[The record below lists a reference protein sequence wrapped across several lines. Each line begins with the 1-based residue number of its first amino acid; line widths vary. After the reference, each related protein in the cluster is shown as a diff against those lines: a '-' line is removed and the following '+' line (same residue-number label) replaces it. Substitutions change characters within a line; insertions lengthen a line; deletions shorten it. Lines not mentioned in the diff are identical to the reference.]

1 MNENT
6 KPKKK
11 SINTYAKLLTI
22 FLVWGMLFSVAVAVN
37 NETVQV
43 MTDNTISQ
51 AVSISQT
58 VSEIIYPKNGGGG
71 GSGGM
76 GVITNEPFENIL
88 CSERNEHDWRV
99 NSTLLYSFRQCG
111 EFDVSIISSEN
122 IYDVMLKLEILK
134 DKSARTTVAPA
145 GSVYQYFNLYSGSKR
160 FSEATIRFK
169 VPITWT
175 AETVTLMQWTGT
187 EWKSLIMKSLG
198 NDASYRYYEAYTNTF
213 SNFAIVGYVPAP
225 APPAPAPAPPA
236 PVVATP
242 LPTTEITDLTNASQP
257 FKIPFPI
264 SGLELVMV
272 LCLVGLWYR
281 KK

>member
-1 MNENT
+1 
-6 KPKKK
+6 
-11 SINTYAKLLTI
+11 
-22 FLVWGMLFSVAVAVN
+22 VAVLPAQ
-37 NETVQV
+37 NEG
-43 MTDNTISQ
+43 
-51 AVSISQT
+51 A
-58 VSEIIYPKNGGGG
+58 
-71 GSGGM
+71 
-76 GVITNEPFENIL
+76 
-88 CSERNEHDWRV
+88 
-99 NSTLLYSFRQCG
+99 
-111 EFDVSIISSEN
+111 
-122 IYDVMLKLEILK
+122 VMLKLEILK

-198 NDASYRYYEAYTNTF
+198 NDVSYRYYESYTNTF

-225 APPAPAPAPPA
+225 APPAPAPAPPS

-242 LPTTEITDLTNASQP
+242 LPTTEITDLTNTSQP

>member
-1 MNENT
+1 MNT
-6 KPKKK
+6 LK
-11 SINTYAKLLTI
+11 IALTI
-22 FLVWGMLFSVAVAVN
+22 SMLLFFVSVVSASNQQIDGVTNTAW
-37 NETVQV
+37 TLSVQ
-43 MTDNTISQ
+43 T
-51 AVSISQT
+51 
-58 VSEIIYPKNGGGG
+58 GGGG
-71 GSGGM
+71 SSSGSGGM
-76 GVITNEPFENIL
+76 GVSSDEPYANIAF
-88 CSERNEHDWRV
+88 SDRAEKYWYFNTT
-99 NSTLLYSFRQCG
+99 SLYSFRYEVYEVAVLPAQNEG
-111 EFDVSIISSEN
+111 A
-122 IYDVMLKLEILK
+122 VMLKLEILK

-160 FSEATIRFK
+160 FSEVTIRFK

-198 NDASYRYYEAYTNTF
+198 DDASYRYYEAYTNTF

>member
-1 MNENT
+1 MKTNCMILFT
-6 KPKKK
+6 
-11 SINTYAKLLTI
+11 LFI
-22 FLVWGMLFSVAVAVN
+22 FLTVGMTSAYTTEGVN
-37 NETVQV
+37 ITSSTN
-43 MTDNTISQ
+43 
-51 AVSISQT
+51 SIRD
-58 VSEIIYPKNGGGG
+58 GG
-71 GSGGM
+71 GSSSGSGSGSM
-76 GVITNEPFENIL
+76 GVITDEPYDNVAFSDRAEKYWYFN
-88 CSERNEHDWRV
+88 
-99 NSTLLYSFRQCG
+99 TTALYSFRYEVYEVAVLPAQNEG
-111 EFDVSIISSEN
+111 A
-122 IYDVMLKLEILK
+122 VMLKLEILT

-213 SNFAIVGYVPAP
+213 SNFVIVGYVPAP

-236 PVVATP
+236 PILATP
-242 LPTTEITDLTNASQP
+242 LPTTEITDLTNATNASQP
-257 FKIPFPI
+257 FKIPFLI